1 MEGNTDYGA
10 CLVKN
15 LPRRLSG
22 FGKSQLKVCRQ
33 FYRVYPIASTLR
45 TQLFP
50 NGVEYKPLWRWR
62 RMYFGGQELSGNRL
76 QGEEECGR
84 TRIDMNRRYF
94 MERPHCFF
102 QEAGLWCFV
111 YFVVQKVSSWR
122 IPLLLVPMLRAQK
135 TRLFLSGEAR
145 FECQLLLS
153 RCATAGRPE
162 LPRRSC
168 CRR

>member
-1 MEGNTDYGA
+1 MEGNADYGA

-33 FYRVYPIASTLR
+33 FYRVYPIANALR

-50 NGVEYKPLWRWR
+50 NGVEYKTLWRWR
-62 RMYFGGQELSGNRL
+62 RMYFGGQELSGNRQ

-84 TRIDMNRRYF
+84 TRIGTDRHFF
-94 MERPHCFF
+94 MERSHCFSGSRIAVF
-102 QEAGLWCFV
+102 RAFRGSKDIFLENSPFTCAHVAGT
-111 YFVVQKVSSWR
+111 K
-122 IPLLLVPMLRAQK
+122 K

>member
-15 LPRRLSG
+15 LPRHLSG

-33 FYRVYPIASTLR
+33 FYRVYPIANAARS
-45 TQLFP
+45 QLFP
-50 NGVEYKPLWRWR
+50 NGVEYKTLWRWR
-62 RMYFGGQELSGNRL
+62 RMYFGGQELSGNRQ
-76 QGEEECGR
+76 QGEEEFRQPQIG
-84 TRIDMNRRYF
+84 MNRRYF
-94 MERPHCFF
+94 MGRPHCFF
-102 QEAGLWCFV
+102 QEGGLWCFV
-111 YFVVQKVSSWR
+111 HFVVQKTSSWR
-122 IPLLLVPMLRAQK
+122 TPLLLLSMLRAQK

-153 RCATAGRPE
+153 GVATAGRPE